1 MRTLLICLLAPA
13 AIVLAQDNPFSSFN
27 KLAYGQVK
35 AWIVG
40 SAEKMPE
47 ENYNFKPTDAIRS
60 FGQVVGHVAD
70 AQYLFCSIV
79 LGEKNPAL
87 KIEQTKTSKTDLIAA
102 LKDAFAYC
110 EKAYDGMTDASA
122 SQMVKVF
129 GREMPKPIVLTV
141 NNMHAT
147 EHYGNLIV
155 YLRLKNI
162 VPPSSEPGAQPQPQP
177 KK

>member
-1 MRTLLICLLAPA
+1 M
-13 AIVLAQDNPFSSFN
+13 
-27 KLAYGQVK
+27 
-35 AWIVG
+35 
-40 SAEKMPE
+40 
-47 ENYNFKPTDAIRS
+47 
-60 FGQVVGHVAD
+60 
-70 AQYLFCSIV
+70 
-79 LGEKNPAL
+79 
-87 KIEQTKTSKTDLIAA
+87 IAA

-155 YLRLKNI
+155 YAGVDLDIERGERIALVGVNGAGKSTLLRILAGVLPFDRGERTLGAHVAAHYYAQHQLDALDPERSVLEELEAVAPEAARTRLRTVLGN
-162 VPPSSEPGAQPQPQP
+162 PGTRTITLVATAITTANG
-177 KK
+177 